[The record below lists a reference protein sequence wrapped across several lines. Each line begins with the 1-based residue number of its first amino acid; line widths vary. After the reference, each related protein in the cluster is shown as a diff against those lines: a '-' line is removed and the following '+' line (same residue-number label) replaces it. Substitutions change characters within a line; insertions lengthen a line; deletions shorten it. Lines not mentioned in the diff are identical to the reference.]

1 MIMERAVITIKGRVQ
16 RTGYRD
22 LISDLAE
29 NKGIT
34 GTVENLPD
42 GKSLRIVA
50 EAEKPVLDDFIE
62 LIRVPDDPFVKI
74 KTLDFVFQ
82 NATGEFES
90 FEIIYD
96 DFQKEG
102 FERIGEAVIYLK
114 RLNAG
119 QDKMLEK
126 QDKMLEKQDK
136 MLEKQDTT
144 IDILKSVKA
153 DTSKILEN
161 TSQIPAMREDIASI
175 RNDTREIA
183 TKLWD
188 KYEELSKEIAEMKI
202 TLSRIEAKV
211 FG

>member
-119 QDKMLEK
+119 QN
-126 QDKMLEKQDK
+126 K

-144 IDILKSVKA
+144 IDILRSVKA

-161 TSQIPAMREDIASI
+161 TSQIPAMREDTASI
-175 RNDTREIA
+175 RYDTREIA

-202 TLSRIEAKV
+202 TLSRIEARV

>member
-1 MIMERAVITIKGRVQ
+1 MERAVITIKGRVQ

-42 GKSLRIVA
+42 GKSLRIIA
-50 EAEKPVLDDFIE
+50 EAEKPALDEFIE
-62 LIRVPDDPFVKI
+62 LIRVPDDLFVKI
-74 KTLDFVFQ
+74 KAIDFVFQ

-119 QDKMLEK
+119 QN
-126 QDKMLEKQDK
+126 K

-144 IDILKSVKA
+144 IDILRSVKV

-161 TSQIPAMREDIASI
+161 TSQIPAMREDTASI
-175 RNDTREIA
+175 RYDTREIA
-183 TKLWD
+183 AKLWD

>member
-1 MIMERAVITIKGRVQ
+1 MERAVITIKGRVQ

-42 GKSLRIVA
+42 GKSLRIIA
-50 EAEKPVLDDFIE
+50 EAEKPALDEFIE
-62 LIRVPDDPFVKI
+62 LIRVPDDLFVKI
-74 KTLDFVFQ
+74 KAIDFVFQ

-119 QDKMLEK
+119 QN
-126 QDKMLEKQDK
+126 KMLEKQDK

-144 IDILKSVKA
+144 IDILRSVQV

-161 TSQIPAMREDIASI
+161 TSQIPAMREDTASI
-175 RNDTREIA
+175 RYDTREIA
-183 TKLWD
+183 AKLWD

>member
-42 GKSLRIVA
+42 GKSLRIIA
-50 EAEKPVLDDFIE
+50 EAEKPALDEFIE
-62 LIRVPDDPFVKI
+62 LIRVPDDLFVKI
-74 KTLDFVFQ
+74 KAIDFVFQ

-126 QDKMLEKQDK
+126 QD
-136 MLEKQDTT
+136 TT
-144 IDILKSVKA
+144 IDILRSVKV

-161 TSQIPAMREDIASI
+161 TSQIPAMREDTASI
-175 RNDTREIA
+175 RYDTREIA
-183 TKLWD
+183 AKLWD

>member
-1 MIMERAVITIKGRVQ
+1 MIMERAEITIKGRVQ

-42 GKSLRIVA
+42 GKSLRIIA
-50 EAEKPVLDDFIE
+50 EAEKPTLDEFIE

-74 KTLDFVFQ
+74 KTIDFVFQ

-119 QDKMLEK
+119 QN
-126 QDKMLEKQDK
+126 K

-144 IDILKSVKA
+144 IDILRSVKV
-153 DTSKILEN
+153 DTSKIHEN
-161 TSQIPAMREDIASI
+161 TSQIPAMREDTASI
-175 RNDTREIA
+175 RYDTREIA
-183 TKLWD
+183 AKLWD